1 MKTLDMH
8 NIDFEKIARYLS
20 DEMERDERQ
29 EFRQEL
35 SQNSYLKAEVEMM
48 EKVWEDMKTSTS
60 GTVQIEP
67 DTNNAWKNLSGRLE
81 KEGLLPAQ
89 NNMGSGFPYW
99 LKIAASLLLLVSL
112 GMAAWFIA
120 ENRSDNQLLTLS
132 TDDADIT
139 FVQKLNDGSVVF
151 MARNSVI
158 TYPKEFEKQ
167 QRIISMSGEAFF
179 DVSHNPRQPFYVE
192 TTLAGIEVLG
202 TSFNIKELDANTMEI
217 YVETGKVKVNLK
229 TKEGESFVLE
239 QGELL
244 EIKNGVAGKSY
255 AADIYNTAWRKNHM
269 QFKDETLENIL
280 SVLNQNFPV
289 QMMVEQPEL
298 NQRKLTVTFYNTS
311 PDIIGE
317 LIALSLDIEHVTSGD
332 NVIIFRNK
340 Y

>member
-20 DEMERDERQ
+20 DEMERDERL

-48 EKVWEDMKTSTS
+48 EKVWEDMKPSTS
-60 GTVQIEP
+60 GNIPTEP
-67 DTNNAWKNLSGRLE
+67 DTNNAWEKLSGRME
-81 KEGLLPAQ
+81 KDGLLPTQ
-89 NNMGSGFPYW
+89 KESVTGFPGW

-158 TYPKEFEKQ
+158 SYPKEFEKQ
-167 QRIISMSGEAFF
+167 QRKISMSGEAFF

-229 TKEGESFVLE
+229 TKDGESFVLE

>member
-20 DEMERDERQ
+20 DEMERDERL

-48 EKVWEDMKTSTS
+48 EKVWEDMKPSTS
-60 GTVQIEP
+60 GNIPTEP
-67 DTNNAWKNLSGRLE
+67 DTNNAWEKLSGRME
-81 KEGLLPAQ
+81 KDGLLPTQ
-89 NNMGSGFPYW
+89 KESVTGFPGW

-158 TYPKEFEKQ
+158 SYPKEFEKQ
-167 QRIISMSGEAFF
+167 QRKISMSGEAFF

-229 TKEGESFVLE
+229 TKDGESFVLE

-244 EIKNGVAGKSY
+244 EIKNGVAGKFY
-255 AADIYNTAWRKNHM
+255 VADIYNTAWRKNHM

>member
-60 GTVQIEP
+60 GNIPNEP
-67 DTNNAWKNLSGRLE
+67 DTNNAWEKLSGRME
-81 KEGLLPAQ
+81 KDGLLPTQ
-89 NNMGSGFPYW
+89 KESVTGFPGW

-158 TYPKEFEKQ
+158 SYPKEFEKQ
-167 QRIISMSGEAFF
+167 QRKISMSGEAFF

-229 TKEGESFVLE
+229 TKDGESFVLE

-317 LIALSLDIEHVTSGD
+317 LIALSLDIEHVTSDD

>member
-20 DEMERDERQ
+20 DEMERDELY

-35 SQNSYLKAEVEMM
+35 SQNSYLKTEVDLM
-48 EKVWEDMKTSTS
+48 EKVWEDMKSSTS
-60 GTVQIEP
+60 GTTQTEP
-67 DTNNAWKNLSGRLE
+67 DTNSAWENLSGRLA
-81 KEGLLPAQ
+81 KDGLLPAKKKTR
-89 NNMGSGFPYW
+89 FPDW
-99 LKIAASLLLLVSL
+99 LKIAASVLLLVSL
-112 GMAAWFIA
+112 GMAAWFISGI
-120 ENRSDNQLLTLS
+120 RSDEQLLTLS

-158 TYPKEFEKQ
+158 SLPKEFEKQ
-167 QRIISMSGEAFF
+167 QRKISMSGEAFF
-179 DVSHNPRQPFYVE
+179 DVSHNPQQPFYVE
-192 TTLAGIEVLG
+192 TTLAGIEVMG

-229 TKEGESFVLE
+229 NKDGESFVLE

-289 QMMVEQPEL
+289 QMMVENPEL

-311 PDIIGE
+311 PGIIGE
-317 LIALSLDIEHVTSGD
+317 LIALSLGIEHVTSDD

>member
-8 NIDFEKIARYLS
+8 NIDFERIARYLS
-20 DEMERDERQ
+20 DEMERDERL

-35 SQNSYLKAEVEMM
+35 SQNTYLKAEVEMM
-48 EKVWEDMKTSTS
+48 EKVWEDIKPSTS
-60 GTVQIEP
+60 VTIQTEP
-67 DTNNAWKNLSGRLE
+67 DTNNAWETLSGRLE
-81 KEGLLPAQ
+81 KDGLLPAQ
-89 NNMGSGFPYW
+89 KNMGSGFPYW

-120 ENRSDNQLLTLS
+120 ENRSGNQLLTLS

-151 MARNSVI
+151 MARNSFVS
-158 TYPKEFEKQ
+158 YPKEFEKQ
-167 QRIISMSGEAFF
+167 QRKISMSGEAFF

-192 TTLAGIEVLG
+192 TALAGIEVMG

-229 TKEGESFVLE
+229 NNDGESFVLE

-244 EIKNGVAGKSY
+244 EINNGIAAKSY
-255 AADIYNTAWRKNHM
+255 AADIYNTAWRMNHM
-269 QFKDETLENIL
+269 QFKDATLENIL

-289 QMMVEQPEL
+289 QMMVEDPGL
-298 NQRKLTVTFYNTS
+298 NKRKLTVTFYNTS
-311 PDIIGE
+311 PEIIGE
-317 LIALSLDIEHVTSGD
+317 LIALSLDIEHVTSDD